1 MIDKS
6 KAIIQEFK
14 VRYFW
19 CFNQT
24 CHARPVYV
32 QFPEYVFDAIL
43 AVGDSMEIV
52 CQNCGETY
60 IVEITKEMNGEFLTA
75 RRKDPIIDNSRTR
88 KKGDG

>member
-1 MIDKS
+1 MIDKNR
-6 KAIIQEFK
+6 AVIQEFK
-14 VRYFW
+14 VRWFY

-24 CHARPVYV
+24 CQHSPIYV

-43 AVGDSMEIV
+43 AGDEQFEIN
-52 CQNCGETY
+52 CSNCGETY